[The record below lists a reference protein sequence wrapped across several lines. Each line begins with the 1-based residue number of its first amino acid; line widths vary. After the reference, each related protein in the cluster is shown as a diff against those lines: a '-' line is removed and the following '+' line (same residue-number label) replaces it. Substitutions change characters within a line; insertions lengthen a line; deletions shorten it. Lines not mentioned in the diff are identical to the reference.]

1 MSDLSGNMREDF
13 VLIVEGNLTIERAGE
28 LKGTLLNA
36 LKDAASIGICF
47 KEDSRIDVSFLQLV
61 CAAHRSACSSGK
73 QLKIIQTIPDTL
85 LKEIRNGG
93 YAHHP
98 VWDFNSNTAG
108 VKSQGGR
115 NE

>member
-1 MSDLSGNMREDF
+1 MSDLSGNIQEDV

-28 LKGTLLNA
+28 LKGTLLKA
-36 LKDAASIGICF
+36 LKDAASIVICF
-47 KEDSRIDVSFLQLV
+47 KDDSRIDVSFLQLL

-73 QLKIIQTIPDTL
+73 HLKLVQTIPDTL
-85 LKEIRNGG
+85 LKEVRNGG

-98 VWDFNSNTAG
+98 VWDCNSNSAS